1 MRAELKDYISVVY
14 GPSHWEELL
23 SIEADIRQQ
32 KRENEYA
39 RIELKQ
45 KITEWTAGIG
55 LFVIL
60 VGALFGFIGLC
71 LLKHRLLLKLV

>member
-1 MRAELKDYISVVY
+1 MRKDLKDYISVVY

-45 KITEWTAGIG
+45 KITEWGAG
-55 LFVIL
+55 LVLAAVL
-60 VGALFGFIGLC
+60 VGALVGFIMLSNMES
-71 LLKHRLLLKLV
+71 

>member
-60 VGALFGFIGLC
+60 VGALFGFIWLASMEN
-71 LLKHRLLLKLV
+71 